1 MSEYDYGATPGAGE
15 ERGTAVH
22 MQDKAREVGSQ
33 VGEMTQ
39 DAREQARGRA
49 RDEVDRRSTQ
59 AGEQV
64 SSTAEALRRTG
75 SQLRDEGKD
84 MPARV
89 ADQAAERAE
98 RLGGYLQEAD
108 ADRIL
113 RDIEDFGRRR
123 PWVLAAAGATL
134 GFLASRFLKA
144 SSSRR
149 YESVTPV
156 SNQQIEP
163 ALDPASTTPRSHA
176 SRRIT
181 SRPCR
186 RQTAS
191 MFAVLPPPTKIASC
205 SSTNSRRSSGGVA
218 NSFRCDGR
226 HLVAGNARWK
236 RATR

>member
-1 MSEYDYGATPGAGE
+1 MSEYDYSSTPSGGE
-15 ERGTAVH
+15 EPGTAVQ
-22 MQDKAREVGSQ
+22 MQEKARQVGSQ

-64 SSTAEALRRTG
+64 TSTAEALRRTG

-149 YESVTPV
+149 YESSSPGAFEQQPPPVPATPAVETPV
-156 SNQQIEP
+156 PTRTP
-163 ALDPASTTPRSHA
+163 AETPPGM
-176 SRRIT
+176 T
-181 SRPCR
+181 VGPE
-186 RQTAS
+186 
-191 MFAVLPPPTKIASC
+191 
-205 SSTNSRRSSGGVA
+205 
-218 NSFRCDGR
+218 
-226 HLVAGNARWK
+226 AGL
-236 RATR
+236 